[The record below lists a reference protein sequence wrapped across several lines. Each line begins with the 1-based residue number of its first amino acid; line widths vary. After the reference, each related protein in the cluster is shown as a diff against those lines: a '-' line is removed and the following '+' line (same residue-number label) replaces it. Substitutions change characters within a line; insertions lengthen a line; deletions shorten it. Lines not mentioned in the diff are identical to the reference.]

1 MDVKEILTG
10 VLQSSAA
17 VEIMNE
23 IVLHALQSSRDTCVE
38 MRERI
43 EAKRDR
49 KGQWSGPEA
58 EDWASLVQ
66 DIAALNR
73 VIDYYGG

>member
-1 MDVKEILTG
+1 MDVKDVMLS
-10 VLQSSAA
+10 VLQTNAA
-17 VEIMNE
+17 VEITNE
-23 IVLHALQSSRDTCVE
+23 IVLAALQSSRDTCIE
-38 MRERI
+38 MQEQV
-43 EAKRDR
+43 EAKRDS

-58 EDWASLVQ
+58 EDWASLVK

>member
-1 MDVKEILTG
+1 MDVKDVIKG
-10 VLQSSAA
+10 VMQSNAA

-23 IVLHALQSSRDTCVE
+23 IVLSALQSSRDICVE
-38 MRERI
+38 MREQI
-43 EAKRDR
+43 EAKRDS
-49 KGQWSGPEA
+49 KGQWSGPEE
-58 EDWASLVQ
+58 EDWTCLVQ

>member
-1 MDVKEILTG
+1 MDVKDVMKG
-10 VLQSSAA
+10 VMQSNAA
-17 VEIMNE
+17 VELMNE
-23 IVLHALQSSRDTCVE
+23 IVLSALASSRDTCVE
-38 MRERI
+38 MRELI

-49 KGQWSGPEA
+49 NGLWSTPEA
-58 EDWASLVQ
+58 EDWESLVQ

>member
-1 MDVKEILTG
+1 MDVKETLTG
-10 VLQSSAA
+10 VLQTNAA
-17 VEIMNE
+17 VEIMKE

-58 EDWASLVQ
+58 EDWASLVL

>member
-1 MDVKEILTG
+1 MDVKETLTD
-10 VLQSSAA
+10 VLQTNAA

-38 MRERI
+38 MRRELDSAVSTGNAT
-43 EAKRDR
+43 EPQMK
-49 KGQWSGPEA
+49 
-58 EDWASLVQ
+58 DWESLVQ

-73 VIDYYGG
+73 VIDYYGE

>member
-1 MDVKEILTG
+1 MDVKETLTD
-10 VLQSSAA
+10 VLQTNAA

-23 IVLHALQSSRDTCVE
+23 IVIHALQSSRDTCAE
-38 MRERI
+38 MREELDFKVATGNAT
-43 EAKRDR
+43 EAQMK
-49 KGQWSGPEA
+49 
-58 EDWASLVQ
+58 DWESLVQ

>member
-1 MDVKEILTG
+1 MDVKETLTG
-10 VLQSSAA
+10 VLQTNAA

-43 EAKRDR
+43 DC
-49 KGQWSGPEA
+49 
-58 EDWASLVQ
+58 
-66 DIAALNR
+66 
-73 VIDYYGG
+73 

>member
-1 MDVKEILTG
+1 MDVKETLTG
-10 VLQSSAA
+10 VLQTNAA

-58 EDWASLVQ
+58 EDWASLVL

>member
-1 MDVKEILTG
+1 MDVKETLTG
-10 VLQSSAA
+10 VLQTSAA

>member
-1 MDVKEILTG
+1 MDVKETLTD
-10 VLQSSAA
+10 VLQTNAA

-23 IVLHALQSSRDTCVE
+23 IVIHALQSSRDTCAE
-38 MRERI
+38 MRELL

-49 KGQWSGPEA
+49 KGLWSSSE
-58 EDWASLVQ
+58 EQDWASLVL
-66 DIAALNR
+66 DIAALDR